1 MKTPKQ
7 MLEEI
12 AGEMMDA
19 EILLEVL
26 YSNTDN
32 SAETDAGISCIV
44 RSLLN
49 TNEKAQGYIERLSG
63 ISTPPNRKRM
73 NAILQMMFF
82 TRPSRQENSKIL
94 RMFIMRFTSPM
105 KITVTPQCI
114 WQQRFSTMQ
123 EKFAVN

>member
-63 ISTPPNRKRM
+63 ISAPNRKRVR
-73 NAILQMMFF
+73 AIFLMRYF
-82 TRPSRQENSKIL
+82 TQLLRQENSKSL
-94 RMFIMRFTSPM
+94 CMFIMRLTSAI
-105 KITVTPQCI
+105 KIMATPQCI
-114 WQQRFSTMQ
+114 WRRQSSTMRLR
-123 EKFAVN
+123 FAVN

>member
-63 ISTPPNRKRM
+63 ISAPPPTGKG
-73 NAILQMMFF
+73 
-82 TRPSRQENSKIL
+82 
-94 RMFIMRFTSPM
+94 
-105 KITVTPQCI
+105 
-114 WQQRFSTMQ
+114 
-123 EKFAVN
+123 

>member
-26 YSNTDN
+26 YTNTDN

-49 TNEKAQGYIERLSG
+49 TNEKAQGYIERLSA
-63 ISTPPNRKRM
+63 PPSRKRM
-73 NAILQMMFF
+73 RAILQMMFF
-82 TRPSRQENSKIL
+82 TQLLRQENSKSL

-105 KITVTPQCI
+105 KIMVNPQCI
-114 WQQRFSTMQ
+114 WHQQFSTMQ
-123 EKFAVN
+123 LRLAVN